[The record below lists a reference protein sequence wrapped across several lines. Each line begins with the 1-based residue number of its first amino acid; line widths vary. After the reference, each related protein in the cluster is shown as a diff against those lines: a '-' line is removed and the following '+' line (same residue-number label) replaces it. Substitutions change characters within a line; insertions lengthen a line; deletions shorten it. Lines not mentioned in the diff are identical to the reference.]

1 MEKRLGKGL
10 AQMIETTAQP
20 NANLVQLRTEQIR
33 PSRYQPRQ
41 EIGAESLEE
50 LKASIQHKGIIQPI
64 IVRPVAHGTYEL
76 VAGERRWRA
85 AQALG
90 IQQIPSIIKALNDQE
105 TLEYSIIENVQREG
119 LNPVEEAKAFERLV
133 VEFHYTQEQLAL
145 AVGKDRTSISNLLR
159 ILKLPDDVQSALQ
172 HGMITMGHAKALL
185 GIENRQQQL
194 ELFHHAKSKKLSVR
208 ELEELVGQWQPKAR
222 RRRRPVDPQ
231 LKAIEDELRG
241 LLGTKVAIASRQRG
255 GRIVI
260 DYFSTEDLHR
270 ILQAV
275 GLRNGAV

>member
-90 IQQIPSIIKALNDQE
+90 IQQIPAIIKALNDQE

-133 VEFHYTQEQLAL
+133 VEFHYTHEQLAL

-172 HGMITMGHAKALL
+172 HGIITMGHAKALL

-260 DYFSTEDLHR
+260 DYFSTEALHR